1 VNESTLCVALS
12 GLPVP
17 SVHYFAQI
25 GSTNDYAQM
34 LLEQGAP
41 DGTLVVADAQ
51 IQGRGRLG
59 RRWVTTSGAALAFS
73 LALRPNLSEQEQLA
87 FFSPLAGLAVCKTL
101 MDGYGLPAEV
111 KWPNDVLLNRRKV
124 CGVLVEAVWL
134 GSHLQGVVVGIGIN
148 VTLPSVPPDC
158 EVLFPATCV
167 EQVLGRPLER
177 EALLAAILRQ
187 FFALRPSL
195 GSVAFRQD
203 WQARLAFRGQGV
215 RVDLPGTEQALTG
228 QVIGI
233 DEQGNLRLR
242 TPSGE
247 EVCVTVGDVRLRP
260 L

>member
-1 VNESTLCVALS
+1 
-12 GLPVP
+12 
-17 SVHYFAQI
+17 
-25 GSTNDYAQM
+25 
-34 LLEQGAP
+34 
-41 DGTLVVADAQ
+41 
-51 IQGRGRLG
+51 
-59 RRWVTTSGAALAFS
+59 
-73 LALRPNLSEQEQLA
+73 
-87 FFSPLAGLAVCKTL
+87 
-101 MDGYGLPAEV
+101 MDEYGLPAEV

-148 VTLPSVPPDC
+148 VTLPSVPPDG

-187 FFALRPSL
+187 FFALRPGL

-203 WQARLAFRGQGV
+203 WQARLAFRGQEV
-215 RVDLPGTEQALTG
+215 RVDLPGAEQALTG

-233 DEQGNLRLR
+233 DAQGNLRLR
-242 TPSGE
+242 TPSGD

-260 L
+260 LS